1 MSEGRSAQ
9 AEPRESRD
17 VIIVGSGPIGLSCAI
32 EARRRGLSH
41 LVLEKGCFLQTI
53 VNFPLTMTFFS
64 TSERLEIGDVPFV
77 SHGPKPS
84 RTEALE
90 YYRRVAEHWNLDI
103 RTYEAVTGVS
113 GVPGNFNVSTGG
125 AHFRCRS
132 VIVATGFYGSPVMM
146 GVPGEDLPKVDHY
159 YREPYPYVG
168 RRLLVVGGGNSAV
181 DAALETWRKGAE
193 VTMATRGPS
202 FDGTIK
208 YWIRPDIENRI
219 EEGSI
224 AGYFNSSVRQ
234 IGERE
239 VVLDTPGGEKVIGND
254 FVLAMT
260 GYRPDYEFLAALG
273 VECTDDRAREPVRND
288 ETFESSRPGVFVAGV
303 LCNGMQ
309 SGRWLIENSRD
320 HATLIFDRIG
330 SLFPEGN

>member
-1 MSEGRSAQ
+1 MSEGRSAKE
-9 AEPRESRD
+9 EPREWRD
-17 VIIVGSGPIGLSCAI
+17 VVIVGSGPIGLSCAI
-32 EARRRGLSH
+32 EARRRGLTH
-41 LVLEKGCFLQTI
+41 LVLEKGCLLQAI

-77 SHGPKPS
+77 SHGPKPT

-90 YYRRVAEHWNLDI
+90 YYRRVAEHWKLDI
-103 RTYEAVTGVS
+103 RTYEPVTGVS
-113 GVPGNFNVSTGG
+113 GGQGNFILSTEG
-125 AHFRCRS
+125 ARFGSRA

-168 RRLLVVGGGNSAV
+168 RRILVVGGGNSAV

-193 VTMATRGPS
+193 VTIATRGPS

-224 AGYFNSSVRQ
+224 AGYFNSSVRH
-234 IGERE
+234 IGEDE
-239 VVLDTPGGEKVIGND
+239 VILDTPGGEKVIGND

-260 GYRPDYEFLAALG
+260 GYRPDYDLLAALG
-273 VECTDDRAREPVRND
+273 VECTDDRVREPVRSD

-320 HATLIFDRIG
+320 HATRIFDRIG
-330 SLFPEGN
+330 ALFPSGN